1 MYIRYD
7 TSGYLRGNIHHST
20 NCNKDMDKKCIQ
32 LNLDIQLSFESAPG
46 HYSSIIEA
54 SFKSTLRLD

>member
-20 NCNKDMDKKCIQ
+20 NCKKDMDNKCIQ
-32 LNLDIQLSFESAPG
+32 LNLDN
-46 HYSSIIEA
+46 
-54 SFKSTLRLD
+54 